1 MTIYVPAQIP
11 LLTQII
17 FFQQPCFAL
26 LALKPGTG
34 SKRQRN
40 DCFHI
45 LKEIPFDLVNLAPP
59 NEGIV

>member
-1 MTIYVPAQIP
+1 MTICVPAQIP

-26 LALKPGTG
+26 LAFEARHTI
-34 SKRQRN
+34 KRQRN